1 MIILIKIKGTEVPFR
16 LFLVT
21 RHSCPGDYAARAKT
35 SSLAAF
41 AVIVLLD
48 LRSSPT
54 VLSISLL
61 IALSKPCHPH
71 QKQVGATYY
80 TNIQE
85 P

>member
-1 MIILIKIKGTEVPFR
+1 MISKQKGRSPFR
-16 LFLVT
+16 LLGYKVT
-21 RHSCPGDYAARAKT
+21 NPGDHAARAKT

-61 IALSKPCHPH
+61 IALSKPCLAHH
-71 QKQVGATYY
+71 KRIMANAITMAAKL
-80 TNIQE
+80 
-85 P
+85 

>member
-1 MIILIKIKGTEVPFR
+1 MDNYCQWLQKWQQGQSPVGLLGYK
-16 LFLVT
+16 VT
-21 RHSCPGDYAARAKT
+21 NPGDYAARAKT

-61 IALSKPCHPH
+61 IALSKPNSGPS
-71 QKQVGATYY
+71 
-80 TNIQE
+80 
-85 P
+85 